1 MIGAAI
7 AGTAAALQ
15 AASGIAQSIKGKKIQ
30 RSTVRPSYAIPDEIK
45 ENLKRAQQEATY
57 GLDAASKQ
65 IATQGADRNT
75 AASLYGGS
83 SRRAGLAGMAGV
95 VQSGN
100 DAFANL
106 AQMDAM
112 ELSRKKQLAAQAGS
126 EMAGYKD
133 KAFQINEFDPYQ
145 LKIDES
151 QALIGAGLQNI
162 GGALG
167 TAGSVGMTMEMN
179 GLGNKTPNVDGTDTV
194 DVNNPSNMTNIM
206 NKKYGYGNGNFFLPN
221 NKFYDVTN
229 TLKFK

>member
-15 AASGIAQSIKGKKIQ
+15 AATGLAQNIKGKKIQ
-30 RSTVRPSYAIPDEIK
+30 RATVRPSYAIPDEIK
-45 ENLKRAQQEATY
+45 NNLKRAEQEATY

-65 IATQGADRNT
+65 IATQSIDRGMASALT
-75 AASLYGGS
+75 AGVG
-83 SRRAGLAGMAGV
+83 RRAGLAGMAGV

-112 ELSRKKQLAAQAGS
+112 EMARKKNIAMSAGS

-133 KAFQINEFDPYQ
+133 KAWQINQFDPYQ
-145 LKIDES
+145 LKVDES
-151 QALIGAGLQNI
+151 QALIGAGMQNI

-167 TAGSVGMTMEMN
+167 TAASVGMTMEMN
-179 GLGNKTPNVDGTDTV
+179 GTGGNKSATNGAPYDSNQMFLNLTPEQRMLMARNL
-194 DVNNPSNMTNIM
+194 
-206 NKKYGYGNGNFFLPN
+206 KY
-221 NKFYDVTN
+221 K
-229 TLKFK
+229 